1 MHLIYFDENKHS
13 NDSPYFFI
21 GGYLVSEEYAIRLD
35 DRLTEIQ
42 KSFFGSTLLVKK
54 HEFHGKDMF
63 HGKGN
68 YKQVPCAT
76 RMQLFADLVQVYIDF
91 KLPIRIVRINVI
103 KHNNKYSMPYPI
115 YRLGLM
121 LVLERMCDY
130 LDSCDEIGMVHG
142 DIEKDELSK
151 AVQDF
156 SSFKFNGKTPMYF
169 GRPLGRLVDTV
180 HFTHSHHSRFLQLA
194 DVLIYLVGR
203 CTRVCNTPSSW
214 PDKKVIEFVKEVWA
228 NTDAKIQHWP

>member
-13 NDSPYFFI
+13 IDNPYFFI
-21 GGYLVSEEYAIRLD
+21 GGYLVSEKHAIGLD
-35 DRLTEIQ
+35 DRLTDIQ
-42 KSFFGSTLLVKK
+42 KSFFGSSLLVKK

-68 YKQVPCAT
+68 YKQLPCAT
-76 RMQLFADLVQVYIDF
+76 RMQLFFDLMQVFTDF
-91 KLPIRIVRINVI
+91 MLPIRIVRINVL
-103 KHNNKYSMPYPI
+103 KHNSKYSMPYPI
-115 YRLGLM
+115 YRFGLM
-121 LVLERMCDY
+121 LVLERICDY
-130 LDSCDEIGMVHG
+130 LDECDEIGMVHG

-180 HFTHSHHSRFLQLA
+180 YFTHSHHSRFLQLA
-194 DVLIYLVGR
+194 DVLIYLIGR
-203 CTRVCNTPSSW
+203 YTSKGSTPSNW
-214 PDKKVIEFVKEVWA
+214 RDEKVIELVKKVWA
-228 NTDAKIQHWP
+228 NTDAKMQRWP